1 MSESTIPEE
10 VTPQPH
16 PSRLPRNPFARLGCI
31 LLLILWFAL
40 LSTPCIIGFLVI
52 QGQGE
57 IRIPQG
63 DAPEQMLRV
72 WFISEASQRGIG
84 ISSANAFYAD
94 ENAVC
99 VETTVSYV
107 LWYGEGEPATY
118 CECYTR
124 NTPTDSWALIQTNT
138 GTCDAQ

>member
-1 MSESTIPEE
+1 MSESITPEE
-10 VTPQPH
+10 VTSQPQ
-16 PSRLPRNPFARLGCI
+16 PSRLPRNPVARLGCI

-40 LSTPCIIGFLVI
+40 LFTPCIIGFLVI

-72 WFISEASQRGIG
+72 WLISEAAQRGIG
-84 ISSANAFYAD
+84 ISSTTAFYTD

-99 VETTVSYV
+99 IETTVSYV

-118 CECYTR
+118 CDCYTR
-124 NTPTDSWALIQTNT
+124 STPADSWSLVQTNT
-138 GTCDAQ
+138 GACNPQ